1 MLKKIFMFFAIF
13 MASVS
18 AVCAQNSVGSYIGTL
33 DVVKMNDKN
42 YNAVEYQE
50 FTVDDELNLSGKVA
64 QIGSM
69 PGTIYIDLDI
79 VENGTDLTTTAS
91 TCGTLKVLNLIPI
104 TLALTDF
111 HGTIN
116 GDNIEFTLK
125 CNGLYKNS
133 PIAAEV
139 HYTGKRK

>member
-1 MLKKIFMFFAIF
+1 MFFAIF

-18 AVCAQNSVGSYIGTL
+18 AVCAQSCEGSYIGTL

-42 YNAVEYQE
+42 YNAVENQE
-50 FTVDDELNLSGKVA
+50 FTIDEDLNLSGKVA

-79 VENGTDLTTTAS
+79 VENGTTLTTAAS
-91 TCGTLKVLNLIPI
+91 TCGTLKVFNLIPI

-111 HGTIN
+111 RGTID

-125 CNGLYKNS
+125 CNGLYKDS

-139 HYTGKRK
+139 HYTGIKK

>member
-18 AVCAQNSVGSYIGTL
+18 AVCAQNSVGSYTGTL

-42 YNAVEYQE
+42 YNAVENQE
-50 FTVDDELNLSGKVA
+50 FTIDEDLNLSGKVA
-64 QIGSM
+64 KIGNM

-79 VENGTDLTTTAS
+79 IESGTTLTTAAS
-91 TCGTLKVLNLIPI
+91 TCGSLKVLNFIPI

-111 HGTIN
+111 QGTVD

-125 CNGLYKNS
+125 CNGLYKGS

-139 HYTGKRK
+139 HYTGNKK